1 MQYVLTA
8 EQMRE
13 VDRKTVERFGI
24 PSIVLMEN
32 AAQAAARIIIE
43 RLGGSVRAN
52 SILLLCGKGNNGGD
66 GAAIARLLAM
76 AGANVDVFLFG
87 EIEDTVGD
95 ARTNFEI
102 CKRLNDA
109 EYRDDVVYWQPMRWT
124 YRNEGGGINFIEIT
138 DKETFYEMLSEG
150 WELGWVALVD
160 AICGTGLNGELRG
173 MVGEITEQL
182 SKWDK
187 YQIKGLGDCLPI
199 FSIDMPSGLRSD
211 HADADGPHLR
221 ASVTITFTAPKPA
234 QVLPPASNAIGE
246 LIVVDIG
253 SPSVLLESLEVNLF
267 LADESDAVEWLE
279 ECKFQGDSYKNKRG
293 HALLIAGSD
302 NYSGAAVLC
311 GNAAM
316 RSGAGLVT
324 IATPKSSKDS
334 VAARVLPEVMV
345 RGVAETK
352 SGSLAESAFEE
363 IGDLLEKAD
372 AVAIG
377 SGISQDESTH
387 RFVQKVITNRNR
399 PVIVDADALN
409 LLSPAL
415 NSWEPANESGGALIL
430 TPHEG
435 EFMRL
440 LGTDDKALIKD
451 RVEAVRDFAVRHS
464 VILVLKGERV
474 LIGAPDGR
482 VVVNPTGN
490 SGLGKAGN
498 GDTLTGILTGFA
510 AQAVKN
516 EIDMFS
522 TVVAAVYIAGMAGD
536 VAEQKYGKRVMT
548 ASDVR
553 ECLVEVFGRLAAK

>member
-32 AAQAAARIIIE
+32 AAQAAVRIIIE
-43 RLGGSVRAN
+43 RLAENSVRAN

-199 FSIDMPSGLRSD
+199 FSIDMPSGLRLDRRRCRRPAPSGFG
-211 HADADGPHLR
+211 HHHIYCAQTR
-221 ASVTITFTAPKPA
+221 SSTAA
-234 QVLPPASNAIGE
+234 RLECDRRVDRCRYRIAIGTVGE
-246 LIVVDIG
+246 SG
-253 SPSVLLESLEVNLF
+253 SEPF
-267 LADESDAVEWLE
+267 LQMNQMPLNGS
-279 ECKFQGDSYKNKRG
+279 KNANFRAIRTKT
-293 HALLIAGSD
+293 
-302 NYSGAAVLC
+302 
-311 GNAAM
+311 NAA
-316 RSGAGLVT
+316 
-324 IATPKSSKDS
+324 
-334 VAARVLPEVMV
+334 
-345 RGVAETK
+345 
-352 SGSLAESAFEE
+352 
-363 IGDLLEKAD
+363 
-372 AVAIG
+372 
-377 SGISQDESTH
+377 TH
-387 RFVQKVITNRNR
+387 
-399 PVIVDADALN
+399 
-409 LLSPAL
+409 
-415 NSWEPANESGGALIL
+415 
-430 TPHEG
+430 
-435 EFMRL
+435 
-440 LGTDDKALIKD
+440 
-451 RVEAVRDFAVRHS
+451 
-464 VILVLKGERV
+464 
-474 LIGAPDGR
+474 
-482 VVVNPTGN
+482 
-490 SGLGKAGN
+490 
-498 GDTLTGILTGFA
+498 
-510 AQAVKN
+510 
-516 EIDMFS
+516 
-522 TVVAAVYIAGMAGD
+522 
-536 VAEQKYGKRVMT
+536 
-548 ASDVR
+548 
-553 ECLVEVFGRLAAK
+553 C